1 MASGPITSWQID
13 EEKMETMTDFILEG
27 PKVLAVGDC
36 SHEIKT
42 RLFLGRKAMTNLD
55 SILKSRNITANKV
68 PYSQSY
74 GLSSSHVW
82 MWELDHKDG
91 WKNWCFWTMVLEKT
105 LESLLYCKEIKS
117 VKRIG
122 NQSWIFVGRTDTEAE
137 TPILW
142 PPDARSWFTGKDS
155 GTGKDWGQEKE
166 SNRGRDGWM
175 ASPTQWTWVW
185 ANSGRWW
192 RTGKPGVLQ
201 SMRSQR
207 VRPDWVTE

>member
-1 MASGPITSWQID
+1 M
-13 EEKMETMTDFILEG
+13 
-27 PKVLAVGDC
+27 
-36 SHEIKT
+36 
-42 RLFLGRKAMTNLD
+42 
-55 SILKSRNITANKV
+55 V
-68 PYSQSY
+68 P
-74 GLSSSHVW
+74 
-82 MWELDHKDG
+82 
-91 WKNWCFWTMVLEKT
+91 EKT
-105 LESLLYCKEIKS
+105 LESLLDCKEIKS

-192 RTGKPGVLQ
+192 RTGKPGMLQ
-201 SMRSQR
+201 FVGSKR
-207 VRPDWVTE
+207 VRHDLATEQQDTVPTPRSSFILVLFGLEIPGSHTGLLVVAGRGESRLMGTSSKQEPS